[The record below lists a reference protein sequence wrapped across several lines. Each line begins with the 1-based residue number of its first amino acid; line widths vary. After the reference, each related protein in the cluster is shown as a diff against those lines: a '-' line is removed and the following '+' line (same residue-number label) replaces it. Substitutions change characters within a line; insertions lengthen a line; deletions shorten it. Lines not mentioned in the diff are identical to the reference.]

1 MMRPAATARRRTRL
15 SSIAIATIALSAL
28 LGGCASLD
36 AGTSP
41 RSSLA
46 DGRTQSDALL
56 ARVIGAE
63 GAGCASAVVLD
74 GELAWNGEAGLADRD
89 DGRPIDASTRFD
101 IASVSKQFTG
111 LVVLRLV
118 DAGDL
123 STSDTVASV
132 LDLNAAWAEEV
143 TIDQLLHH
151 TSGVVDYT
159 DLLIDEGFAA
169 DDTTTQADALAAIK
183 RTELEFE
190 PGERFSYSNSNY
202 VLLASIVEA
211 VTETPFAAVLAREA
225 YPDFAM
231 RLEPASAADDVALS
245 YSGDTEVTVE
255 WLQVGDG
262 SIVATATELAEWG
275 TVYANTSDP
284 AVLAM
289 TDGAVDDGAGGL
301 YGAGIGIDPDGNLWH
316 SGGWAG
322 YVSLFWVSA
331 DRSTVMSL
339 LCNSPDLDIDRIGA
353 GLLTIWE

>member
-1 MMRPAATARRRTRL
+1 MMCPVATARRHARL
-15 SSIAIATIALSAL
+15 SSVVIATVALSAL
-28 LGGCASLD
+28 LSACAPLD

-46 DGRTQSDALL
+46 DGRTQSDGLL

-63 GAGCASAVVLD
+63 GAGCASAVVID
-74 GELAWNGEAGLADRD
+74 GELAWSGEAGLADREG
-89 DGRPIDASTRFD
+89 GRPIDASTRFD

-118 DAGDL
+118 EAGEL
-123 STSDTVASV
+123 SLTDTVASV
-132 LDLNAAWAEEV
+132 IDVDAVWADEV

-159 DLLIDEGFAA
+159 DLLIDDGFEA
-169 DDTTTQADALAAIK
+169 DDITTQADAIAAIE
-183 RTELEFE
+183 RTELEFTS
-190 PGERFSYSNSNY
+190 GERFSYSNSNY
-202 VLLASIVEA
+202 VLLASIVEE
-211 VTETPFAAVLAREA
+211 VTNAPFATVLAREA
-225 YPDFAM
+225 YPDFGM
-231 RLEPASAADDVALS
+231 RLEPASTAIDVARS

-275 TVYANTSDP
+275 TVYANTGDP

-289 TDGAVDDGAGGL
+289 TDGAVDDGAGAR
-301 YGAGIGIDPDGNLWH
+301 YGAGIGIDPDGSLWH

-331 DRSTVMSL
+331 DRTTVMSL
-339 LCNSPDLDIDRIGA
+339 LCNSPDINFDLLA
-353 GLLTIWE
+353 EGLLTVWE